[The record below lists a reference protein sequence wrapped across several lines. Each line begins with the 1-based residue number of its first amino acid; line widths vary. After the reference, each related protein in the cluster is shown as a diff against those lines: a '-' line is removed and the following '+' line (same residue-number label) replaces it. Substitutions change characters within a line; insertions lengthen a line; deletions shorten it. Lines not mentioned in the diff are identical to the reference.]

1 MHNHQKLDGDG
12 WWVFITSC
20 GSDSGRMMQP
30 PIWSLSSY
38 PSLIRDVHH
47 PQTDCF
53 WPTAWP
59 TAHSHLCLPKQLG
72 TPKSTGFT
80 NCWTNPL
87 TCSILWNWV
96 GVFSGDLFADICRI
110 SLRFKGYPYNR
121 LPSSPSSPGQSFFPS
136 SFGMQQTALS
146 HLRFLRRSISK
157 ERLHF
162 ALGARGI
169 CAGRYHLHRD
179 GNGVFAVDR
188 CLWPNWPGDWV
199 LPKHDN
205 PF

>member
-1 MHNHQKLDGDG
+1 MNIASNWGYTTIKNWMVMDGE
-12 WWVFITSC
+12 
-20 GSDSGRMMQP
+20 
-30 PIWSLSSY
+30 SLSRAVARALGGWCN
-38 PSLIRDVHH
+38 PRFGHLVRIHHWFAMLTIHRLIVFD
-47 PQTDCF
+47 P
-53 WPTAWP
+53 
-59 TAHSHLCLPKQLG
+59 QLG

-110 SLRFKGYPYNR
+110 SLRLKGYPYNR

-162 ALGARGI
+162 ASGARGI